1 MLIIQWS
8 VVRRMRFH
16 IRNDQKKW
24 IALVFLDKSTCL
36 LFQKNRFG
44 NFEWQITDGIL
55 GEGSVRLIWDMAA
68 FHQKPAVVTDTFRRD
83 PFPKSALP
91 LGFITQLPLTHVC
104 GVVIFVSQQFSERST
119 RASKRNVVTYAIVGM
134 RPRPGEER
142 GPRRRAERLGHI
154 SAFKNC

>member
-24 IALVFLDKSTCL
+24 VALVFLDESTRL
-36 LFQKNRFG
+36 LFQKDRFG
-44 NFEWQITDGIL
+44 DFERQVTDGIL
-55 GEGSVRLIWDMAA
+55 GEASVCLIWDMAA
-68 FHQKPAVVTDTFRRD
+68 FHQKPAIVTDTFSRD
-83 PFPKSALP
+83 PFPKSALSF
-91 LGFITQLPLTHVC
+91 GFITQLPLTHVS

-119 RASKRNVVTYAIVGM
+119 RSSERDVVTYATVGM
-134 RPRPGEER
+134 RPRSGEQR

-154 SAFKNC
+154 SAFKDC

>member
-8 VVRRMRFH
+8 ILRRMRFH

-24 IALVFLDKSTCL
+24 VALMFLDKSTCL

-44 NFEWQITDGIL
+44 YFEWQVTDGIL
-55 GEGSVRLIWDMAA
+55 GEASVRLIWDMAA
-68 FHQKPAVVTDTFRRD
+68 FHQKPAVVTDAFSRD
-83 PFPKSALP
+83 PFQKSALP
-91 LGFITQLPLTHVC
+91 LGFIPQLPLTHVR

-119 RASKRNVVTYAIVGM
+119 RSSKRNVVTYATVGM
-134 RPRPGEER
+134 RPRAGEER

-154 SAFKNC
+154 GA